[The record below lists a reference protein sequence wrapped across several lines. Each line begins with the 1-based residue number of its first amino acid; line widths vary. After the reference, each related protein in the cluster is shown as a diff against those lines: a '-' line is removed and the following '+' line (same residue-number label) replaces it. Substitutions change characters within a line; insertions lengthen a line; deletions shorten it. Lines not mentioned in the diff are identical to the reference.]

1 MRLEESCFPDFWKVS
16 YVLSRNLRLKI
27 TTVLVLYLS
36 FVKSEDCVIIIALL
50 ITLSKV
56 AGILWSK
63 VNYLNVVALKL

>member
-16 YVLSRNLRLKI
+16 YGLSRNLRLKI

-50 ITLSKV
+50 ITSSKV